1 MSSKVFNDIEDVWDV
16 IWLLREETLMQQQ
29 EGRSVSIEGSISTQ
43 LPFFACKDNFT
54 DMECLKVIRKYNY
67 CKEFSISP
75 YKNFNDTPNRWIIS
89 VNVIKSALE
98 VIKRREYDKAKKK
111 G

>member
-54 DMECLKVIRKYNY
+54 DM
-67 CKEFSISP
+67 
-75 YKNFNDTPNRWIIS
+75 
-89 VNVIKSALE
+89 
-98 VIKRREYDKAKKK
+98 
-111 G
+111 